1 MREIRRVIS
10 ITAFALVAGMVFG
23 ALSAVAQTYPSK
35 PVRVIVSFSRGRCT
49 GSRRGGWC
57 WGGDGA
63 RAPGLWHRIL
73 RRIFVVLVAGAS
85 LSTLPAVAQTY
96 PSKPVRVIVSFPPG
110 AGVDI
115 VARTITPRLA
125 DAFGQQFIVDNRA
138 GASGNLGSE
147 VAAHSAPDGYTLL
160 FTPASVASSQ
170 ALYQKLGYNLERD
183 LAPISIV
190 AAAPF
195 VMVVHPSLPVKTIK
209 DLIAMAKAK
218 PGQLLY
224 ASTGNGG
231 SPHLAMELFKMQAK
245 IDIVHIPYKG
255 TPPAVT
261 DLIAGQVSMM
271 FANTLSVL
279 PYVGS
284 GRLRALAISSA
295 KRSAAAPALPTIAET
310 GMPGFE
316 ASTWFGML
324 APTGTSKDIVAR
336 LTSELRKI
344 VQTKAVSDSLIMQ
357 GADPIGSTAEEFQA
371 RIKSDIDKWTRTIK
385 AAGVLAE

>member
-1 MREIRRVIS
+1 MLNFFRI
-10 ITAFALVAGMVFG
+10 AALAAG
-23 ALSAVAQTYPSK
+23 ALCACAAVAQNYP
-35 PVRVIVSFSRGRCT
+35 V
-49 GSRRGGWC
+49 
-57 WGGDGA
+57 
-63 RAPGLWHRIL
+63 
-73 RRIFVVLVAGAS
+73 
-85 LSTLPAVAQTY
+85 
-96 PSKPVRVIVSFPPG
+96 KPVRVIVSFPPG
-110 AGVDI
+110 SGADI
-115 VARTITPRLA
+115 VCRTITPRLTEA
-125 DAFGQQFIVDNRA
+125 YGQQFVVDNRA

-147 VAAHSAPDGYTLL
+147 LAARAVPDGYTLL

-170 ALYQKLGYNLERD
+170 ALYTKLGYNLQKD
-183 LAPISIV
+183 LEPISII
-190 AAAPF
+190 ASAPF
-195 VMVVHPSLPVKTIK
+195 VLVVHPSLPVKNVK

-231 SPHLAMELFKMQAK
+231 SPHLASELFKMQAK

-279 PYVGS
+279 PYVNS

-295 KRSAAAPALPTIAET
+295 KRSAAAPQLPTIAEA

-324 APTGTSKDIVAR
+324 APTGTPKDIVVR
-336 LTSELRKI
+336 LNGELRKI
-344 VQTKAVSDSLIMQ
+344 VQTKTVNDALIAQ
-357 GADPIGSTAEEFQA
+357 GADPIGSSAEEFQA
-371 RIKSDIDKWTRTIK
+371 RIKSDIEKWTRTIK
-385 AAGVLAE
+385 AANVQAE

>member
-1 MREIRRVIS
+1 MPATMKIFALIACALC
-10 ITAFALVAGMVFG
+10 AFAAG
-23 ALSAVAQTYPSK
+23 AQNYPAK
-35 PVRVIVSFSRGRCT
+35 PVRVV
-49 GSRRGGWC
+49 
-57 WGGDGA
+57 
-63 RAPGLWHRIL
+63 
-73 RRIFVVLVAGAS
+73 
-85 LSTLPAVAQTY
+85 
-96 PSKPVRVIVSFPPG
+96 VSFPPG
-110 AGVDI
+110 SGVDI
-115 VARTITPRLA
+115 VARTVTPRLTE
-125 DAFGQQFIVDNRA
+125 AFGQQFVVDNRA
-138 GASGNLGSE
+138 GASGNLGAE
-147 VAAHSAPDGYTLL
+147 VAARAVPDGYTLL

-170 ALYQKLGYNLERD
+170 ALYAKLGYNLEKD
-183 LAPISIV
+183 LDPISLV

-195 VMVVHPSLPVKTIK
+195 VLVVHPSLPVRTVK
-209 DLIAMAKAK
+209 DLVAMARAK

-231 SPHLAMELFKMQAK
+231 SPHLATELFKLQAK

-279 PYVGS
+279 PYVNS
-284 GRLRALAISSA
+284 GRLRALGISSA

-324 APTGTSKDIVAR
+324 APTGTPKDIVAR

-344 VQTKAVSDSLIMQ
+344 VQMKSVNDALIAQ

-371 RIKSDIDKWTRTIK
+371 RIRADIEKWARTIK
-385 AAGVLAE
+385 AAGVKAE

>member
-1 MREIRRVIS
+1 MHDIGRI
-10 ITAFALVAGMVFG
+10 FA
-23 ALSAVAQTYPSK
+23 AVAIGCSACAACAQNYPSK
-35 PVRVIVSFSRGRCT
+35 PVRVV
-49 GSRRGGWC
+49 
-57 WGGDGA
+57 
-63 RAPGLWHRIL
+63 
-73 RRIFVVLVAGAS
+73 
-85 LSTLPAVAQTY
+85 
-96 PSKPVRVIVSFPPG
+96 VSFPPG
-110 AGVDI
+110 SGADI
-115 VARTITPRLA
+115 VARTVTPRLTE
-125 DAFGQQFIVDNRA
+125 AFGQQFVVDNRA
-138 GASGNLGSE
+138 GASGNLGAE
-147 VAAHSAPDGYTLL
+147 VAAHAVPDGYTLL

-170 ALYQKLGYNLERD
+170 ALYAKLGYNLEKD
-183 LAPISIV
+183 LLPISMI
-190 AAAPF
+190 ASAPF
-195 VMVVHPSLPVKTIK
+195 VLVVHPSLPVKTVK

-279 PYVGS
+279 PYVNS

-316 ASTWFGML
+316 ATTWFGML
-324 APTGTSKDIVAR
+324 APAGTPREILGR
-336 LTSELRKI
+336 LTGEIRKV
-344 VQTKAVSDSLIMQ
+344 VQNKTVADALIAQ

-371 RIKSDIDKWTRTIK
+371 RIRADIDKWARTIK
-385 AAGVLAE
+385 AAGVRAE

>member
-1 MREIRRVIS
+1 MRSKLKSLLAAVL
-10 ITAFALVAGMVFG
+10 AAAAAVAG
-23 ALSAVAQTYPSK
+23 AQNYPAK
-35 PVRVIVSFSRGRCT
+35 PVRV
-49 GSRRGGWC
+49 
-57 WGGDGA
+57 
-63 RAPGLWHRIL
+63 
-73 RRIFVVLVAGAS
+73 VV
-85 LSTLPAVAQTY
+85 T
-96 PSKPVRVIVSFPPG
+96 FPPG
-110 AGVDI
+110 SGADI

-125 DAFGQQFIVDNRA
+125 EAYGQQFVIDNRA
-138 GASGNLGSE
+138 GASGNLGAE
-147 VAAHSAPDGYTLL
+147 IAAHAAPDGYTLL

-170 ALYQKLGYNLERD
+170 ALYQKLGYNLQKD
-183 LAPISIV
+183 LDPIALIAS
-190 AAAPF
+190 APF
-195 VMVVHPSLPVKTIK
+195 VLVVHPSLPVKTVK
-209 DLIAMAKAK
+209 DLIALAKAK

-231 SPHLAMELFKMQAK
+231 SPHLATELFKIEAR

-279 PYVGS
+279 PYVNS

-324 APTGTSKDIVAR
+324 APTGTPKDIVVR
-336 LTSELRKI
+336 LNSEIRKI
-344 VQTKAVSDSLIMQ
+344 VQTKNVHAALIAQ
-357 GADPIGSTAEEFQA
+357 GADPIGSTAEEFRA
-371 RIKSDIDKWTRTIK
+371 RIRADIEKWARTIK
-385 AAGVLAE
+385 AAGVRAE